1 MHKIDSVTCTISRFA
16 KNKLIVN
23 RFKIKLIHGLLF
35 KIRGAA
41 KICQYEIHVRRSKA
55 QDVIRNDIDIE
66 QQWRRTQY
74 SKFVHKVEQN
84 NAHKQVCKYTL
95 NQDYLS
101 KIGRV
106 STQLLY
112 FLCVSAVNQRK
123 YDLVAVYQC

>member
-1 MHKIDSVTCTISRFA
+1 MHKIDSVTCTISKFA

-23 RFKIKLIHGLLF
+23 RFKIKLIHGLF

-55 QDVIRNDIDIE
+55 QDMIRNDIE

-74 SKFVHKVEQN
+74 SKLVHKVEQN

-101 KIGRV
+101 KMGRV
-106 STQLLY
+106 STRLLH

-123 YDLVAVYQC
+123 YDLVPVYQC